1 MFFRSRGK
9 RAGIPG
15 ELRSPVPLLWKRYTP
30 FRKKFCHTP
39 CTGDKAHRRQL
50 NGFMALDGQSQTW
63 FFSSFFA
70 AKPRKKKKKG
80 YFWGIASPKP
90 PLCKAAS
97 R

>member
-1 MFFRSRGK
+1 
-9 RAGIPG
+9 
-15 ELRSPVPLLWKRYTP
+15 
-30 FRKKFCHTP
+30 
-39 CTGDKAHRRQL
+39 
-50 NGFMALDGQSQTW
+50 MALGVQSQTW

-80 YFWGIASPKP
+80 YWGGIASPKP

>member
-1 MFFRSRGK
+1 
-9 RAGIPG
+9 
-15 ELRSPVPLLWKRYTP
+15 
-30 FRKKFCHTP
+30 
-39 CTGDKAHRRQL
+39 
-50 NGFMALDGQSQTW
+50 MALGGQSQTW

-80 YFWGIASPKP
+80 DFWEIASPKP

>member
-1 MFFRSRGK
+1 MF
-9 RAGIPG
+9 G
-15 ELRSPVPLLWKRYTP
+15 EAENDQHPTAKGCKGTVS
-30 FRKKFCHTP
+30 HM
-39 CTGDKAHRRQL
+39 RQR
-50 NGFMALDGQSQTW
+50 NGFMALGGQSQTG

>member
-1 MFFRSRGK
+1 MGFGG
-9 RAGIPG
+9 A
-15 ELRSPVPLLWKRYTP
+15 VPDL
-30 FRKKFCHTP
+30 
-39 CTGDKAHRRQL
+39 
-50 NGFMALDGQSQTW
+50 

-80 YFWGIASPKP
+80 YFGGIASPNP